1 MIEEST
7 ILSEVARY
15 ILEAHQALDQDT
27 TIDRKMVFKDC
38 RSIIGFCERM
48 LEKSGP
54 SFHQQLLQEMDEVV
68 LIWYYDEDEGIL
80 EELTRFIDEN

>member
-7 ILSEVARY
+7 ILAEVAQY
-15 ILEAHQALDQDT
+15 ILEARHALQT
-27 TIDRKMVFKDC
+27 DRSINKKEVFKDC
-38 RSIIGFCERM
+38 RSIIGFCERL
-48 LEKSGP
+48 LEKSEP

-80 EELTRFIDEN
+80 EELSRFIDEK